1 MYNQAKAVLRELVGE
16 IERNKVQGRTA
27 YTFEGYSRRCLDM
40 YRARKDVVERF
51 MGSGLTHGRPVGK
64 S

>member
-1 MYNQAKAVLRELVGE
+1 MRNQAKVVLRELVGE

-27 YTFEGYSRRCLDM
+27 YTFEGCSRRYLDM
-40 YRARKDVVERF
+40 LHARKGVAKRF
-51 MGSGLTHGRPVGK
+51 MGNGLAHGRPTGK